1 VDFRWCSITSGNIH
15 LNEEKEKEDKRVLAK
30 VLFHRMDKR
39 VIDEFKEFTRLHT
52 GSNRFND
59 GLKLLLE
66 LAKVQQSLAFIGY
79 DLLKIHQKID
89 ALEEQIKK
97 KEPEKKIIKT
107 FGGDIEVGKRKTSET
122 ARKGEEG

>member
-1 VDFRWCSITSGNIH
+1 
-15 LNEEKEKEDKRVLAK
+15 
-30 VLFHRMDKR
+30 MDKR